1 MGKELDFP
9 FIWEVGGKLTVIILG
24 GSLFDKKALEE
35 GTSLSVGT
43 YMRIHSNWS

>member
-1 MGKELDFP
+1 M
-9 FIWEVGGKLTVIILG
+9 IILG

-43 YMRIHSNWS
+43 YMRIYMRIYSNWS